1 MSLIDHYRRIN
12 VFQFGVG
19 GTGSWL
25 VSPMCK
31 FLNNMTRRFG
41 AEMLLTNY
49 LLFDDDIVS
58 EENIIR
64 QNFDNHDIGRSKVM
78 ALIRKYA
85 HVYEK
90 MVGIRERVN
99 TKAKLDKIFKHG
111 KYKSVSMEYAA
122 NFVFG
127 CSDNN
132 KTRRCLFNYFTKYLK
147 FKSPVIYFDSGND
160 VHHGQIV
167 TTAFE
172 EVEEYEGL
180 SPEFLRGLK
189 LMNFRNGKRFE
200 QPKFLKMFPAKND
213 RMEQENETCA
223 FFGDQTQSVNMLAAN
238 MLFINFQQAILQ
250 AMLPP
255 PVINFN
261 NAGYSTF
268 EL

>member
-12 VFQFGVG
+12 IFQFGVG

-25 VSPMCK
+25 VPPMCK
-31 FLNNMTRRFG
+31 FLNNLSRRFG
-41 AEMLLTNY
+41 NEELSVHY
-49 LLFDDDIVS
+49 LLFDDDFVK

-64 QNFDNHDIGRSKVM
+64 QNFDYYDIGRSKVM
-78 ALIRKYA
+78 SLIRKYA
-85 HVYEK
+85 HVFENI
-90 MVGIRERVN
+90 VGIRLRAD
-99 TKAKLDKIFKHG
+99 TKSKINKIFQTG
-111 KYKSVSMEYAA
+111 RYKSVSMRYAA

-132 KTRRCLFNYFTKYLK
+132 KTRRALFNYFNNSLD
-147 FKSPVIYFDSGND
+147 FFSPIIYFDSGND
-160 VHHGQIV
+160 IHHGQIV

-172 EVEEYEGL
+172 EIEAFDGL
-180 SPEFLRGLK
+180 GTEFIRSLK
-189 LMNFRNGKRFE
+189 LLNFRNGKRFK
-200 QPKFLKMFPAKND
+200 QPPFLKMFPAKND
-213 RMEQENETCA
+213 KIENENEVCA

-238 MLFINFQQAILQ
+238 MLFINFQQAVLQ
-250 AMLPP
+250 EMLPP